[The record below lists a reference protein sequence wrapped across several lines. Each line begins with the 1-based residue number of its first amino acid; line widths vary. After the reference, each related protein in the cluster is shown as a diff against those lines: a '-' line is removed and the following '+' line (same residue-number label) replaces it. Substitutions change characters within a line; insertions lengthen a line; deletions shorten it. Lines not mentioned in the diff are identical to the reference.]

1 MAPTKRVQSLSPKIL
16 VGTGNEVSR
25 LLHQGSAPRVLAITF
40 ADDAQSA
47 ILEGVFRKV
56 TAFLPQMVRLRQRET
71 VEQIVGAL
79 LPDIAISDTALTQA
93 RMMVDAKSTIL
104 ESGDFLPAAA
114 IASLAGYSAKNP
126 SAQPNRWKK
135 DAAIFAI
142 QHKGNDY
149 FPMYALDA
157 EENYRPYKALAEVLR
172 IFGETKTGWGIA
184 FWFAGLNSFL
194 DDRRPQDLLESE
206 PDLVIA
212 AAKDEVAGIRHG

>member
-1 MAPTKRVQSLSPKIL
+1 MGRTKRVQPVSPRIL
-16 VGTGNEVSR
+16 VGTGNEVGR
-25 LLHQGSAPRVLAITF
+25 LLHQGSAPRALAITF

-79 LPDIAISDTALTQA
+79 LPDIAIPDMALAQA

-104 ESGDFLPAAA
+104 ESGDFLPAAE
-114 IASLAGYSAKNP
+114 IAALAGYSAKNP
-126 SAQPNRWKK
+126 SAQPNKWKK
-135 DAAIFAI
+135 DGAIFAI

-149 FPMYALDA
+149 FPMYALDV
-157 EENYRPYKALAEVLR
+157 EENYRPCRALAEVLR

-212 AAKDEVAGIRHG
+212 AARDEVAGIRHG

>member
-1 MAPTKRVQSLSPKIL
+1 MARTKRVQSVSPRIL
-16 VGTGNEVSR
+16 VGTGNEVGR
-25 LLHQGSAPRVLAITF
+25 LLHQGSAPRALAITF

-56 TAFLPQMVRLRQRET
+56 TAFLPQMVRLRQQET

-79 LPDIAISDTALTQA
+79 LPDIAIPDTALAQA

-104 ESGDFLPAAA
+104 ESGDFLPASE
-114 IASLAGYSAKNP
+114 IAGLAGYSAKNP
-126 SAQPNRWKK
+126 SAQPNKWKK
-135 DAAIFAI
+135 DGAIFAI

-194 DDRRPQDLLESE
+194 DDRRPQDLLRSE
-206 PDLVIA
+206 PELVIA
-212 AAKDEVAGIRHG
+212 AAKDEVEGIQHG

>member
-16 VGTGNEVSR
+16 VGTGNEVGR
-25 LLHQGSAPRVLAITF
+25 LLHQGSAPRALAITF

-71 VEQIVGAL
+71 VEQMVGAL
-79 LPDIAISDTALTQA
+79 LPDIAISDTALAQA

-212 AAKDEVAGIRHG
+212 AAKDEVVGIRHG

>member
-1 MAPTKRVQSLSPKIL
+1 VSRTKRVQSVDPRIL

-25 LLHQGSAPRVLAITF
+25 LLHQGSAPRALAITF

-47 ILEGVFRKV
+47 ILEGVFRQV

-71 VEQIVGAL
+71 VEQIVGAM
-79 LPDIAISDTALTQA
+79 LPNIAIPDTALAQA

-104 ESGDFLPAAA
+104 ESGDFLPAVEIAA
-114 IASLAGYSAKNP
+114 LAGYSAKNP
-126 SAQPNRWKK
+126 SAQPNKWKK
-135 DAAIFAI
+135 DGAIFAI

-157 EENYRPYKALAEVLR
+157 EENYRPYRALTEVLR
-172 IFGETKTGWGIA
+172 LFGETKTGWGIA

-194 DDRRPQDLLESE
+194 DDRRPQDLLASQPE
-206 PDLVIA
+206 LVIA
-212 AAKDEVAGIRHG
+212 AARDEIEGVGHG

>member
-1 MAPTKRVQSLSPKIL
+1 MAPTKRVQSGSPKIL
-16 VGTGNEVSR
+16 VGTGNEVGR
-25 LLHQGSAPRVLAITF
+25 LLHQGSAPRALAITF

-71 VEQIVGAL
+71 IEQIVGAL
-79 LPDIAISDTALTQA
+79 LPDIAIPDTALAQA

-104 ESGDFLPAAA
+104 ESGDFLPAAE
-114 IASLAGYSAKNP
+114 IAALAGYSAKNP
-126 SAQPNRWKK
+126 SAQPNKWKK
-135 DAAIFAI
+135 DGAIFAI

-157 EENYRPYKALAEVLR
+157 EENYRPYKALTEVLR

-194 DDRRPQDLLESE
+194 DDRRPQDLLGSE
-206 PDLVIA
+206 PELVIA
-212 AAKDEVAGIRHG
+212 AAKDEVEGIQHG

>member
-1 MAPTKRVQSLSPKIL
+1 MAPTKRVQSVSPKIL
-16 VGTGNEVSR
+16 VGTGNEVGR
-25 LLHQGSAPRVLAITF
+25 LLHQGSAPRALAITF

-56 TAFLPQMVRLRQRET
+56 TAFLPQMIRMRQRET

-79 LPDIAISDTALTQA
+79 LPDIAISDTALAQA

-104 ESGDFLPAAA
+104 EGGDFLPAAE

-126 SAQPNRWKK
+126 SAQPNKWKK
-135 DAAIFAI
+135 DGAIFAI

-172 IFGETKTGWGIA
+172 IFGETKTGWGVA

-212 AAKDEVAGIRHG
+212 AARDEVAGIRHG

>member
-1 MAPTKRVQSLSPKIL
+1 MSPTKRAQSVSPKIL
-16 VGTGNEVSR
+16 VGTGNEVGR
-25 LLHQGSAPRVLAITF
+25 LLHQGSAPRALAITF

-71 VEQIVGAL
+71 VEQMVGAL
-79 LPDIAISDTALTQA
+79 LPDIAISDTALAQA

-184 FWFAGLNSFL
+184 FWFAGLDSFL